1 MKFCGI
7 AVSFGEFWN
16 VKVVVFAEYALD
28 DFVAPDMFVVFAAVV
43 NNQWTVAVLWEFESC
58 FPLSMNV
65 KW

>member
-1 MKFCGI
+1 MKFGGI

-16 VKVVVFAEYALD
+16 VKVVVFAEYALN
-28 DFVAPDMFVVFAAVV
+28 DFVCAEMFVVFAAVV
-43 NNQWTVAVLWEFESC
+43 NNQWTVVVLRKFASC